1 MLEISRS
8 FLNASVTLTAER
20 LGRDIAITIYGGDGP
35 HIGAVAVAVP
45 YRKGERLSV
54 STSTLCVPG
63 HKEGDLARSVAED
76 VAKRHEVIVSAT
88 CGIHYEGIAREAIP
102 ELCALVMEMASQL

>member
-1 MLEISRS
+1 MIEITRD
-8 FLNASVTLTAER
+8 FLGSSVTLSAER
-20 LGRDIAITIYGGDGP
+20 LGRDIALSIYGGDGP

-54 STSTLCVPG
+54 STSILCVPG

-76 VAKRHEVIVSAT
+76 VAKRHEVIVSVT

-102 ELCALVMEMASQL
+102 KLCALVMEMAACV